1 MAKLY
6 IDVGH
11 GGADCGAVGIN
22 NIEEEDINLAVAK
35 YLRTEL
41 EWQGINVMISRTD
54 DTAKKNSVKAKEAN
68 DWGADAVCS
77 IHCNAYDKEDANG
90 TEVLIFKKG
99 GNAEKLA
106 KKVLSQLLAVL
117 KTTNRGIIERSELT
131 ILKNTVAPAIL
142 CEIAFVTNQ
151 KDKEKIDEANE
162 QKAVAIAICKGIC
175 EYLGITYRK
184 KEETKVNKTKFKDE
198 NKMSKW
204 AINSIVKVSEAG
216 IMNGD
221 TDGNFRPK
229 DYPTREEL
237 AVVVA
242 KMLDK

>member
-1 MAKLY
+1 MTKLY

-41 EWQGINVMISRTD
+41 ECQGINVMMSRTD
-54 DTAKKNSVKAKEAN
+54 DTAKKNEVKAKEAN

-77 IHCNAYDKEDANG
+77 LHCNSYTEEEANG

-106 KKVLSQLLAVL
+106 KKVLSQLLSVL
-117 KTTNRGIIERSELT
+117 KTTNRGIKERSELT

-142 CEIAFVTNQ
+142 CEIAFLTNK

-175 EYLGITYRK
+175 EYFGITYRNR
-184 KEETKVNKTKFKDE
+184 EETKVNKTKFKDE
-198 NKMSKW
+198 SKISKW
-204 AINSIVKVSEAG
+204 AINSIVKASEAG
-216 IMNGD
+216 VMNGD

-229 DYPTREEL
+229 DPVTREEL

-242 KMLDK
+242 KLLDK